1 MGDRAVYCARLES
14 VCAAKHPG
22 FESLPIRHFVT
33 RSLAFLLVGLL
44 VACGKSGSQRS
55 DSALEQAKR
64 EFHEAKFDS
73 ALSLLAKND
82 KPAPEALDLR
92 GCVLMEQGKFEE
104 AAQAFDEAHQANPA
118 LFAPRLHHGDLFLRQ
133 FKFTD
138 ARREY
143 QMLLDETN
151 ILISHE
157 RLRYVLLITYLA
169 EQNDN
174 DAKRML
180 DSITFPTESA
190 AYYFAQA
197 AWAYAHK
204 DQKSGDE
211 WTAKARRVYDSAAS
225 SWFARPLFD
234 LGWIK
239 KKPPLAYSLANS

>member
-33 RSLAFLLVGLL
+33 LSLAFVFAALLIS
-44 VACGKSGSQRS
+44 CGKSESRRS
-55 DSALEQAKR
+55 DHTLEPATR
-64 EFHEAKFDS
+64 EFNAGKFES
-73 ALSLLAKND
+73 ALSRLAKGD
-82 KPAPEALDLR
+82 KPGPEALDLR

-104 AAQAFDEAHQANPA
+104 ATQAFDEAHQANPA
-118 LFAPRLHHGDLFLRQ
+118 LFAPRLHRGDLFLRQ
-133 FKFTD
+133 FKFAD

-143 QMLLDETN
+143 QTLLDETN

-157 RLRYVLLITYLA
+157 RLRYALLITFLA

-174 DAKRML
+174 DARRML

-197 AWAYAHK
+197 AWSYAHK

-211 WTAKARRVYDSAAS
+211 WTAKARQVYDSAAT

>member
-22 FESLPIRHFVT
+22 FESLPIRHFVSL
-33 RSLAFLLVGLL
+33 SLAFVLAGLL
-44 VACGKSGSQRS
+44 IACGKSETHRSGST
-55 DSALEQAKR
+55 LEKAKR
-64 EFHEAKFDS
+64 EFHEAKFES
-73 ALSLLAKND
+73 ALSLLARND
-82 KPAPEALDLR
+82 KPGAEPLDLR
-92 GCVLMEQGKFEE
+92 GCILMEQGKFEE
-104 AAQAFDEAHQANPA
+104 AAQAFDESHQTNPA
-118 LFAPRLHHGDLFLRQ
+118 LFAPRLHRGDLFLRQ
-133 FKFTD
+133 FKFAD

-143 QMLLDETN
+143 QTLLNETN

-157 RLRYVLLITYLA
+157 RLRYALLITFLA

-174 DAKRML
+174 EAKRML
-180 DSITFPTESA
+180 DSIRFPTESA

-211 WTAKARRVYDSAAS
+211 WTAKARQVYDSAAT

>member
-14 VCAAKHPG
+14 VCAEKHPG

-33 RSLAFLLVGLL
+33 LSLTFVFAGLL
-44 VACGKSGSQRS
+44 IACGKSESRRS
-55 DSALEQAKR
+55 NSALEQAKR
-64 EFHEAKFDS
+64 EFHDAKFES
-73 ALSLLAKND
+73 ALSHLARSD
-82 KPAPEALDLR
+82 KPGPEALDLR
-92 GCVLMEQGKFEE
+92 GCVLMEQRKFEE

-118 LFAPRLHHGDLFLRQ
+118 LFAPRLHRGDLFLRQ

-143 QMLLDETN
+143 QTLLDETN

-157 RLRYVLLITYLA
+157 RLRYALLITFLA
-169 EQNDN
+169 EQNDS
-174 DAKRML
+174 DARRLL
-180 DSITFPTESA
+180 DSIKFPTESA

-197 AWAYAHK
+197 AWSYAHK

-211 WTAKARRVYDSAAS
+211 WTAKARQVYDPAATA
-225 SWFARPLFD
+225 WFARPLFD